1 VTVVLATFAALAAL
15 VLVARVRQ
23 RGPRKQCPKCGAWCP
38 AAAVDCPYCDHRWA
52 LEVGTA

>member
-1 VTVVLATFAALAAL
+1 VTVVLATFAAL
-15 VLVARVRQ
+15 VVRVRQ